1 MSENKEIL
9 DNHEVK
15 AEPTGEQTVVHP
27 AETKSD
33 GLSRAVIGGVVGAL
47 VGTAAVALTNKKTS
61 DNINRTVKGLGDAVK
76 AKAEGFNDRVK
87 SGIDAAKGV
96 VPGFNNTIVND
107 LKNTVK
113 GVAKDAKTSVKV
125 TEDIIKDTVEDAKAF
140 NNQDVKISDQQ
151 IFQLYEER
159 LVANTKQVKT
169 SEVAIGKHVETHIA
183 HISVPLEKERVVIK
197 QIPVDTETPIDPSE
211 VDFSEGEL
219 VRMEIYEQTADI
231 EKQAFVRE
239 QISVRKEVEYNTLE
253 VEDKIRREELDLD
266 VQGSNDINQTNN
278 TLTQA

>member
-1 MSENKEIL
+1 MIENKELL
-9 DNHEVK
+9 DNHQVK
-15 AEPTGEQTVVHP
+15 AEPIGKQTVDHP
-27 AETKSD
+27 VETKSN
-33 GLSRAVIGGVVGAL
+33 GLARAVIGGVVGAL
-47 VGTAAVALTNKKTS
+47 VGTAAVALANKKTS
-61 DNINRTVKGLGDAVK
+61 DTINRTVKGLGDAVK
-76 AKAEGFNDRVK
+76 AKAEDFNDTVK

-96 VPGFNNTIVND
+96 VPGFNNTIVNG
-107 LKNTVK
+107 LGNAVK

-125 TEDIIKDTVEDAKAF
+125 TEDLIKDTVEDAKPF

-159 LVANTKQVKT
+159 LVANKKQVKT

-197 QIPVDTETPIDPSE
+197 QIPVDTETPIPPSE
-211 VDFSEGEL
+211 ADFSEGEL
-219 VRMEIYEQTADI
+219 VRMEIYEQTVDI

-239 QISVRKEVEYNTLE
+239 QVSVRKEVEYNTLE
-253 VEDKIRREELDLD
+253 IEDKIRREELDLD

-278 TLTQA
+278 TLTKA